1 MRKLITSRLIKTPSK
16 TRKHR
21 RVSANSL
28 VRAYQRHTEKQQAL
42 LRRAERTKD
51 RMLLLATALKR
62 AFADEHFITLLRAE
76 GLDTMSEQL
85 AQRIAK

>member
-1 MRKLITSRLIKTPSK
+1 
-16 TRKHR
+16 
-21 RVSANSL
+21 
-28 VRAYQRHTEKQQAL
+28 
-42 LRRAERTKD
+42 
-51 RMLLLATALKR
+51 MLLLATALKR